1 MKSSNPK
8 ILILADQAVF
18 SGTNFLLTIL
28 LARTLDV
35 AAFGRYSAVVLAMY
49 LIVSVLNAIVVQ
61 VVQVQAAAQK
71 DSRAYISFSFW
82 LQTVVLSGILLVG
95 GLVYRFLPLSLSLWT
110 VLPLIWGFVMH
121 DYFRKT
127 LIALGRTT
135 QVLTIDILAAVAQIG
150 ALVALF
156 WLKGSLNLY
165 LLLMGVAYVL
175 PFVYGV
181 FVLRPLL
188 WSLRGQWSGFA
199 ALHFT
204 EGKWLLGSALVQW
217 WAGNLFVVASGIYLG
232 AQALGGL
239 RLVQSLFGILNVL
252 LQTFENYVLPTTATL
267 LAKSR
272 NDAAHYLVRT
282 TQTAAILFVPVLLA
296 TAFFPKQIMQLVGGE
311 VYMEYGFLLTGM
323 ACNYVLIY
331 LAQPIRISIRVLLL
345 NEYFFYGYVLT
356 LIFALSSSD
365 FLLSNYGLIG
375 VLVGLLSSQLILI
388 VFWQLTLNNKKGF
401 FSWKSFISF

>member
-1 MKSSNPK
+1 MKTTNPK
-8 ILILADQAVF
+8 IIVLLDQAVF

-28 LARTLDV
+28 LAHTLNV
-35 AAFGRYSAVVLAMY
+35 ASFGRYSALVLAMY
-49 LIVSVLNAIVVQ
+49 LLTSVLDAMVVQ
-61 VVQVQAAAQK
+61 VVQVQAATQNHLR
-71 DSRAYISFSFW
+71 SYISFSFW
-82 LQTVVLSGILLVG
+82 LQILALSGVLLVV
-95 GLVYRFLPLSLSLWT
+95 GLVYRFLPLSLSLET
-110 VLPLIWGFVMH
+110 VLPMVIGFVMH

-127 LIALGRTT
+127 LIALGQTM
-135 QVLTIDILAAVAQIG
+135 QVLIIDVLAAVAQI
-150 ALVALF
+150 VALAIFF
-156 WLKGSLNLY
+156 WLKGSLNMY
-165 LLLMGVAYVL
+165 LLLMGAAYAV
-175 PFVYGV
+175 PFVYGLYR
-181 FVLRPLL
+181 LRPLF
-188 WSLRGQWSGFA
+188 WSLRGKWLAFG
-199 ALHFT
+199 ALHLA

-272 NDAAHYLVRT
+272 SDAAKYLVKT
-282 TQTAAILFVPVLLA
+282 TQTAAILFVPVLLTA
-296 TAFFPKQIMQLVGGE
+296 AFFPRQIMQLVGGE
-311 VYMEYGFLLTGM
+311 MYMQYGFLLTGM

-345 NEYFFYGYVLT
+345 NQYFFYGYVLT
-356 LIFALSSSD
+356 LAFALLSSD

-388 VFWQLTLNNKKGF
+388 VFWQLILNKKGF